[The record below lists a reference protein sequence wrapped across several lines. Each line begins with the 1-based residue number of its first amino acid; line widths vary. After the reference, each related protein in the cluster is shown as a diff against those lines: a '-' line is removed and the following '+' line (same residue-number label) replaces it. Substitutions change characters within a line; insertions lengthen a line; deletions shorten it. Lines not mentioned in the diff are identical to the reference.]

1 MVAKVLTETL
11 DRSPIMRAEEPRNV
25 VPECMAYSD
34 GCGPVF
40 ELSPSEHGKL
50 LVLTLVINAVLEH
63 EVLFVSIWGSPD
75 AETWGTTPL
84 VSFPPKY
91 YCGVSS
97 ILLNLA
103 ARPDVRY
110 IRAQWR
116 MQGWKNTTKEVMF
129 DFYVSVELSGSR
141 IGPRTHPPD
150 HGKRAM
156 KMAR

>member
-1 MVAKVLTETL
+1 MLTKTW
-11 DRSPIMRAEEPRNV
+11 DRSSIMHAEKLRNV
-25 VPECMAYSD
+25 VPERLAHSD

-40 ELSPSEHGKL
+40 ELAPSEHGKL

-63 EVLFVSIWGSPD
+63 ETFFVSIWGSPD

-84 VSFPPKY
+84 MSFPPKS
-91 YCGVSS
+91 YCGVYS

-103 ARPDVRY
+103 ARPDIRY
-110 IRAQWR
+110 LRAQWT
-116 MQGWKNTTKEVMF
+116 MQRWRNTKKEVMF
-129 DFYVSVELSGSR
+129 GFYVSVELSGSR
-141 IGPRTHPPD
+141 TGRRRHPHD

>member
-25 VPECMAYSD
+25 VPPCLAYSD

-40 ELSPSEHGKL
+40 ELFPSEQGKL
-50 LVLTLVINAVLEH
+50 LVLTLAINAVLEH
-63 EVLFVSIWGSPD
+63 ETLFVSIWGSPD

-116 MQGWKNTTKEVMF
+116 MQGWKNMTKEVMF

-141 IGPRTHPPD
+141 IGPRIYPHD
-150 HGKRAM
+150 RGKRAM
-156 KMAR
+156 KMAH

>member
-1 MVAKVLTETL
+1 MLTETW
-11 DRSPIMRAEEPRNV
+11 DRSSIMHAEKLSIV
-25 VPECMAYSD
+25 VPPCVAYSD

-40 ELSPSEHGKL
+40 ELYPSEHGKL

-63 EVLFVSIWGSPD
+63 ETFFVSIWGSPD

-84 VSFPPKY
+84 ISFPPKS
-91 YCGVSS
+91 YCGVYS

-103 ARPDVRY
+103 ARPDIRY
-110 IRAQWR
+110 IRAQWK
-116 MQGWKNTTKEVMF
+116 MQRWEKTTSDVMF

-141 IGPRTHPPD
+141 MGRRTHPHD
-150 HGKRAM
+150 RGKRAM

>member
-1 MVAKVLTETL
+1 MHPEKL
-11 DRSPIMRAEEPRNV
+11 SNV
-25 VPECMAYSD
+25 VPPCVAYSD
-34 GCGPVF
+34 GSGPVF

-63 EVLFVSIWGSPD
+63 ETFLVSIWGSPD

-84 VSFPPKY
+84 VSFPPKS
-91 YCGVSS
+91 YCGVYS

-103 ARPDVRY
+103 ARPDIRY
-110 IRAQWR
+110 IRAQWK
-116 MQGWKNTTKEVMF
+116 MQRWEKTTSDLMF
-129 DFYVSVELSGSR
+129 DFYVSIELSGSR
-141 IGPRTHPPD
+141 MGRRTHPHD